1 MQIPAFKSQLSPLER
16 HHVRALV
23 FKDAVALLS
32 ILFITI
38 LLAVAT
44 HFLFKSYSDH
54 REELANRWFS
64 RGKSALDR
72 QQPNVAIDD
81 FRSALLYAPP
91 ASERQMEIALAS
103 ALASAGRIQE
113 ATAYFNTLREAEPGN
128 GEINLQLARLAA
140 RAGNEDLAKQDFHA
154 AIYGNWEGDGYIRR
168 RETRLE
174 LVRYLISR
182 GSFDQARSEL
192 LVASGNAPSSDLEVQ
207 LKIAGLLVESHF
219 PVDALELYRQ
229 LLAQH
234 PEDFTALQGAAD
246 TSYGIGDYAAAYR
259 YLQKSLTVP
268 SYVHRSTELRQMDQD
283 QLHRIGRI
291 LVLDP
296 STATSTNMLATRLIN
311 DREIARQRVNAC
323 LVTKGG
329 APVGG
334 QPGSTPDATGSGLAT
349 ISARWNAE
357 PDHLTVAD
365 LANDPVAQENER
377 KLIYDTELATA
388 KACGSPTGD
397 DAILLRLAEVPSL
410 SDMQAEQI
418 HE

>member
-1 MQIPAFKSQLSPLER
+1 MSAFKSPLSPLER
-16 HHVRALV
+16 QQVRTLV
-23 FKDAVALLS
+23 LKDAIALLS

-54 REELANRWFS
+54 REELANRWFK
-64 RGKSALDR
+64 RGRIALEA
-72 QQPNVAIDD
+72 QQPDLAIND
-81 FRSALLYAPP
+81 FHSALLYAPP

-113 ATAYFNTLREAEPGN
+113 ATAYFNTLRETEPGN

-140 RAGNEDLAKQDFHA
+140 RAGNEALAKEDYHA
-154 AIYGNWEGDGYIRR
+154 AIYGNWEGDGYIKR

-207 LKIAGLLVESHF
+207 LKIAGLLVEAHF
-219 PVDALELYRQ
+219 AVDALELYQQ

-234 PEDFTALQGAAD
+234 PEDFTALQGAAE
-246 TSYGIGDYAAAYR
+246 TSYDIGDYAASYR
-259 YLQKSLTVP
+259 YLQKSLAVP
-268 SYVHRSTELRQMDQD
+268 AYVHRSAELRQVDQD
-283 QLHRIGRI
+283 QVHRVARI
-291 LVLDP
+291 IVLDP
-296 STATSTNMLATRLIN
+296 AMATSTTMFATRLIN
-311 DREIARQRVNAC
+311 DREIARRRVEDC
-323 LVTKGG
+323 LSTHGG
-329 APVGG
+329 AQVGG
-334 QPGSTPDATGSGLAT
+334 QLGGTPAGTAAKLAAVST
-349 ISARWNAE
+349 RWDAE

-365 LANDPVAQENER
+365 LANDPAAQEREL
-377 KLIYDTELATA
+377 KLINDTELATA
-388 KACGSPTGD
+388 QACGSPTGD
-397 DAILLRLAEVPSL
+397 DAALLRLAEVPSFA
-410 SDMQAEQI
+410 DTQAAQI

>member
-1 MQIPAFKSQLSPLER
+1 MQISDAKSHLTPLER
-16 HHVRALV
+16 HQVRTLV
-23 FKDAVALLS
+23 LKDAVALLS

-54 REELANRWFS
+54 REELAERWFK
-64 RGKSALDR
+64 RGTTALEA
-72 QQPNVAIDD
+72 QQPDLAIND
-81 FRSALLYAPP
+81 FHSALLYAPP

-140 RAGNEDLAKQDFHA
+140 RAGNEALAKEDYHA
-154 AIYGNWEGDGYIRR
+154 AIYGNWEGDGYIKR

-207 LKIAGLLVESHF
+207 LKIAGLLVEAHF
-219 PVDALELYRQ
+219 AVDALELYRQ

-234 PEDFTALQGAAD
+234 PEDFTALQGAAE
-246 TSYGIGDYAAAYR
+246 TSFGIGDYANSYR
-259 YLQKSLTVP
+259 YLQKSLAVP
-268 SYVHRSTELRQMDQD
+268 AYVHRSAALRLMDQD
-283 QLHRIGRI
+283 QLHRVGRI
-291 LVLDP
+291 IVLDP
-296 STATSTNMLATRLIN
+296 STATSTSMLATRLIN
-311 DREIARQRVNAC
+311 DREIARRRLDNCSVSMNGVQA
-323 LVTKGG
+323 
-329 APVGG
+329 AG
-334 QPGSTPDATGSGLAT
+334 QPGNTDAGPAAALQAVR
-349 ISARWNAE
+349 ARWDAE
-357 PDHLTVAD
+357 PDHLTEAD
-365 LANDPVAQENER
+365 LANDQAAQERER
-377 KLIYDTELATA
+377 KLINDTELTTA
-388 KACGSPTGD
+388 KACGTPTGD
-397 DAILLRLAEVPSL
+397 DAALLRLAEVPSFA
-410 SDMQAEQI
+410 DTQAAQI

>member
-1 MQIPAFKSQLSPLER
+1 MQTAAPKSHLSPLER
-16 HHVRALV
+16 HQVRTLV
-23 FKDAVALLS
+23 LKDAIALLS

-54 REELANRWFS
+54 REELANRWFK
-64 RGKSALDR
+64 RGRIALEA
-72 QQPNVAIDD
+72 QQPELAIND

-113 ATAYFNTLREAEPGN
+113 ATAYFNTLRETEPGN

-140 RAGNEDLAKQDFHA
+140 RAGNEALAKEDYHA
-154 AIYGNWEGDGYIRR
+154 AIYGNWEGDGYLKR

-207 LKIAGLLVESHF
+207 LKIAGLLVEAHF
-219 PVDALELYRQ
+219 AVDALELYRQ

-234 PEDFTALQGAAD
+234 PDDFTALQGAAE
-246 TSYGIGDYAAAYR
+246 TSYGIGDYAASYH

-268 SYVHRSTELRQMDQD
+268 AYVHRSVELRQMDQE
-283 QLHRIGRI
+283 QLHRVGRI
-291 LVLDP
+291 IVLDP
-296 STATSTNMLATRLIN
+296 ATATSPTLLATRLVN
-311 DREIARQRVNAC
+311 DREIARRRMDDCMNTKNA
-323 LVTKGG
+323 TPTADHAAPPTTG
-329 APVGG
+329 A
-334 QPGSTPDATGSGLAT
+334 TAALASL
-349 ISARWNAE
+349 SARWDAE
-357 PDHLTVAD
+357 PNHLTVAD
-365 LANDPVAQENER
+365 LANDPAAQEKER
-377 KLIYDTELATA
+377 KLINDTERATA
-388 KACGSPTGD
+388 QACGSPTGD
-397 DAILLRLAEVPSL
+397 DAALLRLAEVPSFA
-410 SDMQAEQI
+410 DTQAAQI

>member
-1 MQIPAFKSQLSPLER
+1 MQIPAFKSHLSPIER
-16 HHVRALV
+16 HQVRALV

-32 ILFITI
+32 VLFITI

-64 RGKSALDR
+64 RGKAALNA
-72 QQPNVAIDD
+72 QQPIVAIND

-91 ASERQMEIALAS
+91 AGERQMEIALAS

-113 ATAYFNTLREAEPGN
+113 ATAYFNTLREAEPGS

-246 TSYGIGDYAAAYR
+246 TSYGVGDYAAAYR
-259 YLQKSLTVP
+259 YLQKSMNVP
-268 SYVHRSTELRQMDQD
+268 SYVHRSAELRQMDQD

-291 LVLDP
+291 IVLDP
-296 STATSTNMLATRLIN
+296 LTATSTTMLATRLIN
-311 DREIARQRVNAC
+311 DREIARRRMEAC
-323 LVTKGG
+323 LQAKGDSQI
-329 APVGG
+329 GG
-334 QPGSTPDATGSGLAT
+334 QLGGSPDAAGAGLAAVST
-349 ISARWNAE
+349 RWQAE
-357 PDHLTVAD
+357 PEHLTVAG
-365 LANDPVAQENER
+365 LAVDPVAQEKER
-377 KLIYDTELATA
+377 KLINDTELATA

-410 SDMQAEQI
+410 SDMQAEQM